1 LLACSIASRRQS
13 RFTER
18 QGKVR
23 VVSYTEYMPVVVA
36 RPLPNPRPRHWGG
49 GQPSS
54 APPGPWLGAAPPPG
68 PGLGAASAAGPGSQK
83 PSPDAGGRRPGR
95 PEIVDIGGGSARLS
109 FCAWGRASGIA
120 ASQDGTVGEGCVG
133 WGQTRTRGGAERG
146 RAVGGVVHGL

>member
-1 LLACSIASRRQS
+1 LLVRSLLA
-13 RFTER
+13 
-18 QGKVR
+18 VR
-23 VVSYTEYMPVVVA
+23 VASQRGKERYASYRIRSTCQWWWLGLCPTLA
-36 RPLPNPRPRHWGG
+36 RATGGG